1 MMSTGFQATIK
12 GGKRKQGLILY
23 RAYGINLGMRT
34 TKFVMVT
41 LTNNPVLMYNNATN
55 QWICPIEAQT
65 LSGQLKTAAHVFFI
79 LLSQLTLPLL
89 LFLNMLQNHATLRE
103 IHIYLQR
110 EVAQIYSGG
119 EINSLVNII
128 MEHCGHPSPS
138 HIVNPQH
145 QPGAAIVA
153 QIKEI
158 VTDIHTHR
166 PIQYI
171 LGETLFHD
179 LTLHIDEN
187 GLIPRPETEE
197 LVDRI
202 IKGTKDPPGF
212 ILDLCTGS
220 GAIALALKK
229 AFPDSHV
236 TGLDNSLLALNL
248 ARKNSEINQLEVEWI
263 QGDILTAETSLFTK
277 KYDLVVSNPPY
288 VMKSEKALMEK
299 NVLDFEP
306 HSALFVEDADP
317 LIFYSAIANLSGK
330 ILLKGASLWFEI
342 NERFGQDLTR
352 LMVDSGFTQITIHK
366 DIHEKDRFIE
376 VKS

>member
-1 MMSTGFQATIK
+1 
-12 GGKRKQGLILY
+12 
-23 RAYGINLGMRT
+23 
-34 TKFVMVT
+34 
-41 LTNNPVLMYNNATN
+41 
-55 QWICPIEAQT
+55 
-65 LSGQLKTAAHVFFI
+65 
-79 LLSQLTLPLL
+79 
-89 LFLNMLQNHATLRE
+89 MLQNHATLRE
-103 IHIYLQR
+103 IHIYLQK
-110 EVAQIYSGG
+110 EMAQLYSGG

-128 MEHCGHPSPS
+128 MDHCGHPSPGF
-138 HIVNPQH
+138 IVNPQH

-158 VTDIHTHR
+158 VADIHTHR

-179 LTLHIDEN
+179 LIIQIDEN

-202 IKGTKDPPGF
+202 IKGRKDPPGF

-229 AFPDSHV
+229 AFPNSHV
-236 TGLDNSLLALNL
+236 TGLDNSPMALNL
-248 ARKNSEINQLEVEWI
+248 AMKNSVNNQLEVEWI
-263 QGDILTAETSLFTK
+263 QGDILTAEASLFPD
-277 KYDLVVSNPPY
+277 KYDLLVSNPPY
-288 VMKSEKALMEK
+288 VLKSEKALMEK

-317 LIFYSAIANLSGK
+317 LVFYKAIASLSGK
-330 ILLKGASLWFEI
+330 ILSKGASLWFEI
-342 NERFGQDLTR
+342 NERFGHDLTR
-352 LMVDSGFTQITIHK
+352 LMKDSGFTQVTIHK
-366 DIHEKDRFIE
+366 DIHEKERFIE